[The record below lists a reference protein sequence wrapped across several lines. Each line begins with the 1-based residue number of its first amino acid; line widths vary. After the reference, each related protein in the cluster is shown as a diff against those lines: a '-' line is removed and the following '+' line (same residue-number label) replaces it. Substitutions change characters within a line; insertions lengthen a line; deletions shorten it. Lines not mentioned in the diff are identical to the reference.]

1 MTEMKL
7 AKMSNQKDFPVTD
20 AYESMFGGKIEEA
33 ESFMP
38 SILPLNL
45 NKPLIN
51 SVMEKAKKEKKWVL
65 AFVIGTK
72 PCFYKF
78 YGSIIAANKAGIPS
92 FIINSNQHYDDVL
105 THGLTEFNL
114 KKQVA
119 CNLSI
124 RGDLAQKS
132 AELMMK
138 VSWFAKYLKKEWP
151 AVTVVPVVLGDTIM
165 TAIVPAA
172 WMFAR
177 VEKAI
182 QVEAGLRSMAPEV
195 MKRYKNVDIETF
207 IDQQF
212 YGKWLLLRNEPF
224 PEQWD
229 TYTSAAG
236 SEYLFAPVNLNK
248 EHLIREGYPEK
259 SIWVVG
265 GVVVDA
271 LELKRKEKSEKS
283 VFDVYPQLEKNK
295 WLRVDIHRRENLTPR
310 RFRTIIG
317 TVEDLANKGYNVNF
331 IEMSATRSALDY
343 YKMRGII
350 DKLKKK
356 KNFLHTNVWPEYAHV
371 IEFFQSKNCL
381 AALTDSGGVQEE
393 LNLIGKACLT
403 CRLSTD
409 RPETVFD
416 AKSNILA
423 PPISREFLMKLI
435 LHIDSNQSL
444 VKKMCNSRKIYGN
457 KAGQK
462 IISIISGLI
471 KKGDHPFKWAHE
483 ALGLWTEEENGV
495 QYL

>member
-1 MTEMKL
+1 
-7 AKMSNQKDFPVTD
+7 MSNQKNFPVTD
-20 AYESMFGGKIEEA
+20 AYESMFGSKAVES
-33 ESFMP
+33 ESFLP

-45 NKPLIN
+45 NKPLIH

-78 YGSIIAANKAGIPS
+78 YGSVMAANKAKIPN
-92 FIINSNQHYDDVL
+92 FVINSNQHYDDVL
-105 THGLTEFNL
+105 TRGLTEFNL
-114 KKQVA
+114 QSQVA

-132 AELMMK
+132 AELIMK
-138 VSWFAKYLKKEWP
+138 ASWFARYLKKNWP
-151 AVTVVPVVLGDTIM
+151 SVTVVPVVLGDTIM

-172 WMFAR
+172 WMFSR

-195 MKRYKNVDIETF
+195 MQRYKNVDIETF

-236 SEYLFAPVNLNK
+236 SEYLFAPVSLNR
-248 EHLIREGYPEK
+248 EHLLREGYPEK
-259 SIWVVG
+259 NIWVVG

-271 LELKRKEKSEKS
+271 LELKRREKSEKS
-283 VFDVYPQLEKNK
+283 VFEVYPQLEKGQ

-310 RFRTIIG
+310 RFKSIIG
-317 TVEDLANKGYNVNF
+317 AVEDLAKKGHNINF
-331 IEMSATRSALDY
+331 IEMSATRNALDY
-343 YKMRGII
+343 YNLRDVI
-350 DKLKKK
+350 DKLKKH

-371 IEFFQSKNCL
+371 VEFFESKNCL

-403 CRLSTD
+403 CRITTD

-416 AKSNILA
+416 ARSNIIV
-423 PPISREFLMKLI
+423 PPISSEYIVKLI
-435 LHIDSNQSL
+435 MYITKNE
-444 VKKMCNSRKIYGN
+444 
-457 KAGQK
+457 A
-462 IISIISGLI
+462 LI
-471 KKGDHPFKWAHE
+471 KKMGNAKKLYGTNVGQKQISILSELMKMGESPFKWAHE
-483 ALGLWTEEENGV
+483 ALGLWKEKSKGIE
-495 QYL
+495 YL

>member
-1 MTEMKL
+1 MKRH
-7 AKMSNQKDFPVTD
+7 KPFPVTD
-20 AYESMFGGKIEEA
+20 AYESMFGSREE
-33 ESFMP
+33 ETENVIP

-45 NKPLIN
+45 NKLLIH

-78 YGSIIAANKAGIPS
+78 YGSIVAANKAKIPN
-92 FIINSNQHYDDVL
+92 FVINSNQHYDDVL
-105 THGLTEFNL
+105 TRGLTEFNL
-114 KKQVA
+114 QSQIA

-132 AELMMK
+132 AELIMK
-138 VSWFAKYLKKEWP
+138 TSWFARYLKKKWP
-151 AVTVVPVVLGDTIM
+151 SVTVVPVVLGDTIM

-172 WMFAR
+172 WMFSR
-177 VEKAI
+177 MEKAI

-195 MKRYKNVDIETF
+195 MQRYNKVDIETF

-236 SEYLFAPVNLNK
+236 SEYLFAPVELNR

-259 SIWVVG
+259 NIWVVG

-283 VFDVYPQLEKNK
+283 VFDVYPQLEKGR

-310 RFRTIIG
+310 RFKAIIG
-317 TVEDLANKGYNVNF
+317 AVEDLVNRGYNLNF
-331 IEMSATRSALDY
+331 IEMSATRNALDHY
-343 YKMRGII
+343 HLRNVMSR
-350 DKLKKK
+350 LKKH

-371 IEFFQSKNCL
+371 VEFFESKNCF

-416 AKSNILA
+416 ARSNILV
-423 PPISREFLMKLI
+423 PPISREYIMKLI
-435 LHIDSNQSL
+435 MDVTKNE
-444 VKKMCNSRKIYGN
+444 
-457 KAGQK
+457 A
-462 IISIISGLI
+462 LI
-471 KKGDHPFKWAHE
+471 KRMGNAKKLYGTNVGYKQISVLSKLMKKGERPFKWAHE
-483 ALGLWTEEENGV
+483 ALGLWKEKSKGIE
-495 QYL
+495 YL

>member
-1 MTEMKL
+1 MTQ
-7 AKMSNQKDFPVTD
+7 QKPFSVTD
-20 AYESMFGGKIEEA
+20 AYGSMFGSKVEET
-33 ESFMP
+33 ENFLP
-38 SILPLNL
+38 NILPLNL
-45 NKPLIN
+45 NKPLIQ
-51 SVMEKAKKEKKWVL
+51 SVMDRAKRENKWVL

-78 YGSIIAANKAGIPS
+78 YGSIVAANKANIPN

-105 THGLTEFNL
+105 TRGLTEFNL
-114 KKQVA
+114 QNQVA
-119 CNLSI
+119 SNLAI

-132 AELMMK
+132 AELLMK
-138 VSWFAKYLKKEWP
+138 VSWLARYLKKKWP
-151 AVTVVPVVLGDTIM
+151 TVTVVPVVLGDTIM
-165 TAIVPAA
+165 TAIVPVA
-172 WMFAR
+172 WMFSR
-177 VEKAI
+177 IEKAV

-195 MKRYKNVDIETF
+195 MKRYKDVDIETF

-259 SIWVVG
+259 NIWVVG

-271 LELKRKEKSEKS
+271 LELKRKEKPEKS
-283 VFDVYPQLEKNK
+283 VFDIYPQLEKGR

-310 RFRTIIG
+310 RFKAIIG
-317 TVEDLANKGYNVNF
+317 IISDLVKKGYNVNF
-331 IEMSATRSALDY
+331 IEMSATRNALDY
-343 YKMRGII
+343 YKMRSII
-350 DKLKKK
+350 SKLGKY

-371 IEFFQSKNCL
+371 VEFFDSKNCL

-409 RPETVFD
+409 RPETVFN
-416 AKSNILA
+416 AKSNILV
-423 PPISREFLMKLI
+423 PPISSEYMMKIITHITKKESI
-435 LHIDSNQSL
+435 LKGMENAKEL
-444 VKKMCNSRKIYGN
+444 YGRN
-457 KAGQK
+457 AGHR
-462 IISIISGLI
+462 IISIISKLI
-471 KKGDHPFKWAHE
+471 GKDERPFKWAHE
-483 ALGLWTEEENGV
+483 ALGLWREKSKGIE
-495 QYL
+495 YL

>member
-1 MTEMKL
+1 
-7 AKMSNQKDFPVTD
+7 MSNEKTFPITG
-20 AYESMFGGKIEEA
+20 AYESMFGSKAEET
-33 ESFMP
+33 ENFLP

-45 NKPLIN
+45 NKQLIH

-78 YGSIIAANKAGIPS
+78 YGSIAAANRAGIPN
-92 FIINSNQHYDDVL
+92 FVVNSNQHYDDVL
-105 THGLTEFNL
+105 TRGLTEFNL
-114 KKQVA
+114 QRNVA
-119 CNLSI
+119 CNLAI

-138 VSWFAKYLKKEWP
+138 VSWLARYLKKSWP
-151 AVTVVPVVLGDTIM
+151 NVTVVPVVLGDTII

-172 WMFAR
+172 WMFSR

-195 MKRYKNVDIETF
+195 MKRHKNVDIETF

-236 SEYLFAPVNLNK
+236 SEFLFAPVELNK
-248 EHLIREGYPEK
+248 EHLVREGYPNEN
-259 SIWVVG
+259 IWVIG

-283 VFDVYPQLEKNK
+283 VFDVFPQLEKGK
-295 WLRVDIHRRENLTPR
+295 WIRVDIHRRENLTPR
-310 RFRTIIG
+310 RFKAIIG
-317 TVEDLANKGYNVNF
+317 SIESLVKKGFSVNF
-331 IEMSATRSALDY
+331 IEMSATRNALDY
-343 YKMRGII
+343 YNMRNILA
-350 DKLKKK
+350 KLKKHS
-356 KNFLHTNVWPEYAHV
+356 NFLHTNVWPEYAHV
-371 IEFFQSKNCL
+371 VEFFESKNCL

-416 AKSNILA
+416 AKSNILV
-423 PPISREFLMKLI
+423 PPISSDFMTKLI
-435 LHIDSNQSL
+435 EHITKNEALIRNMENSNKL
-444 VKKMCNSRKIYGN
+444 YGTRV
-457 KAGQK
+457 GHK
-462 IISIISGLI
+462 IISIISGLM
-471 KKGDHPFKWAHE
+471 KKGERPFKWAHE
-483 ALGLWTEEENGV
+483 SLGLWKEKSKGIE
-495 QYL
+495 YL

>member
-1 MTEMKL
+1 MTE
-7 AKMSNQKDFPVTD
+7 QKSFPVTD
-20 AYESMFGGKIEEA
+20 AYESMFGSKVEETD
-33 ESFMP
+33 SFMP

-45 NKPLIN
+45 NRQLIH

-72 PCFYKF
+72 PCYYKF
-78 YGSIIAANKAGIPS
+78 YGSIVAANKIDIPN
-92 FIINSNQHYDDVL
+92 FVINSNQHYDDIL

-114 KKQVA
+114 QNKVA

-132 AELMMK
+132 AELMLK
-138 VSWFAKYLKKEWP
+138 VSWLARYLKKNWP
-151 AVTVVPVVLGDTIM
+151 SVTVVPVVLGDTIM

-172 WMFAR
+172 WMFSR

-182 QVEAGLRSMAPEV
+182 QIEAGLRSMAPEV
-195 MKRYKNVDIETF
+195 IKRYKDVDIETF

-236 SEYLFAPVNLNK
+236 SEYLFAPINLNRD
-248 EHLIREGYPEK
+248 HLIREGYPEK
-259 SIWVVG
+259 NIWVVG

-271 LELKRKEKSEKS
+271 LELKRKEKPEKS
-283 VFDVYPQLEKNK
+283 VFNVYPQLEKGQ
-295 WLRVDIHRRENLTPR
+295 WIRVDIHRRENLTPR
-310 RFRTIIG
+310 RFNAIIG
-317 TVEDLANKGYNVNF
+317 AIKALVNKGYNVNF
-331 IEMSATRSALDY
+331 IEMSATRNALDF

-350 DKLKKK
+350 DNLRKR
-356 KNFLHTNVWPEYAHV
+356 KNYLHTNVWPEYGHV
-371 IEFFQSKNCL
+371 VEFFESRNCL

-403 CRLSTD
+403 CRVSTD

-416 AKSNILA
+416 SKSNVIV
-423 PPISREFLMKLI
+423 PPISTEYMMKLI
-435 LHIDSNQSL
+435 EHL
-444 VKKMCNSRKIYGN
+444 
-457 KAGQK
+457 QK
-462 IISIISGLI
+462 NEPLI
-471 KKGDHPFKWAHE
+471 KKMGNSKKLYGANVGHKQISVISRLMKKNARPFKWAHE
-483 ALGLWTEEENGV
+483 EIGLWKEDSKGIE
-495 QYL
+495 YL